1 MNTKR
6 FQDKVVLVTGGNSGI
21 GKATAL
27 AFGREGAK
35 VVIAARREKEGAEVV
50 NEIKGNGGDALF
62 VKTDL
67 TVAGEIDNLFKTIE
81 AKYGRLDCAFNN
93 AGVWPKMKR
102 TINYTVEEFDTVM
115 NINVKAVWRCMRHE
129 IPMMIKAGG
138 GAIVNCS
145 SVAGQLTQ
153 EGTSIYAASKHAV
166 LGLTRAAAIEVGR
179 KNIRVNA
186 VCPGV
191 TQTPM
196 LEAQLAD
203 GGEKR
208 KEAMLN
214 VTPLGRFGKPEEIA
228 STVLFLCSDAASYI
242 TAKSL
247 VVGGG
252 QCLRS

>member
-21 GKATAL
+21 GKASAL

-35 VVIAARREKEGAEVV
+35 VVIAARREKEGALVV
-50 NEIKGNGGDALF
+50 AEIKSKGGEALF

-67 TVAGEIDNLFKTIE
+67 MVAAEIDHLFKTIE

-102 TINYTVEEFDTVM
+102 TIHYTVEEFDTVM
-115 NINVKAVWRCMRHE
+115 NINVKAVWRCMRQE

-145 SVAGQLTQ
+145 SVAGWGGQ
-153 EGTSIYAASKHAV
+153 EGTSIYTASKHAV
-166 LGLTRAAAIEVGR
+166 IGLTRAAAIEIGR
-179 KNIRVNA
+179 KKIRVNA
-186 VCPGV
+186 VCPGI
-191 TQTPM
+191 TETPM
-196 LEAQLAD
+196 LESQLAE
-203 GGEKR
+203 GGDAG
-208 KEAMLN
+208 KEAMLA

-252 QCLRS
+252 QCIRS

>member
-21 GKATAL
+21 GRATAL

-35 VVIAARREKEGAEVV
+35 VVIAARREKEGADVV
-50 NEIKGNGGDALF
+50 NEIQSAGGEAQF

-67 TVAGEIDNLFKTIE
+67 MVAEQIDHLFKTIRDT
-81 AKYGRLDCAFNN
+81 YGRLNCAYNN

-102 TINYTVEEFDTVM
+102 TFHYSIEEFDATM
-115 NINVKAVWRCMRHE
+115 NINVKAVWRCMKQE
-129 IPMMIKAGG
+129 IPMMIKEGG

-145 SVAGQLTQ
+145 SVTGWLTQ

-191 TQTPM
+191 VDTPM
-196 LEAQLAD
+196 LAKQLAD
-203 GGEKR
+203 APPER
-208 KEAMLN
+208 KNNLLN
-214 VTPLGRFGKPEEIA
+214 ITPLKRLGRPEEIA
-228 STVLFLCSDAASYI
+228 GTVLFLCSDAASYI
-242 TAKSL
+242 TGKSL
-247 VVGGG
+247 VVAGG
-252 QCLRS
+252 QGLRS

>member
-21 GKATAL
+21 GRATAL

-35 VVIAARREKEGAEVV
+35 VVIAARRENLGAEVV
-50 NEIKGNGGDALF
+50 NKIKSQGGEALY

-67 TVAGEIDNLFKTIE
+67 SVAEQIDTLFTTIGER
-81 AKYGRLDCAFNN
+81 YGRLDCAFNN
-93 AGVWPKMKR
+93 AGVWPQMKR
-102 TINYTVEEFDTVM
+102 TINYTIEEFDTVM
-115 NINVKAVWRCMRHE
+115 NINVKAVWRCMKQE
-129 IPMMIKAGG
+129 VPLMIAAGG

-145 SVAGQLTQ
+145 SVAGTLTQ

-166 LGLTRAAAIEVGR
+166 LGLTKAAALEFGR
-179 KNIRVNA
+179 KSIRVNA

-196 LEAQLAD
+196 LDSQIAD
-203 GGEKR
+203 GGPER

-214 VTPLGRFGKPEEIA
+214 ATPLGRFGKPEEIA

-242 TAKSL
+242 TAKGI
-247 VVGGG
+247 VVAGG
-252 QCLRS
+252 QGLRS

>member
-1 MNTKR
+1 LNTKR

-35 VVIAARREKEGAEVV
+35 VVIAARRENPANEVIR
-50 NEIKGNGGDALF
+50 EIESKGGEAIF

-67 TVAGEIDNLFKTIE
+67 MAAGEIESLFKTID

-102 TINYTVEEFDTVM
+102 TINYTIDEFDAVM
-115 NINVKAVWRCMRHE
+115 NINVKAVWRCMRQE

-145 SVAGQLTQ
+145 SAAGWLS
-153 EGTSIYAASKHAV
+153 EENTSIYAASKHAV

-179 KNIRVNA
+179 KKIRVNA

-196 LEAQLAD
+196 LERQLAD
-203 GGEKR
+203 GDADR
-208 KEAMLN
+208 REALLRQ
-214 VTPLGRFGKPEEIA
+214 TPLGRFGKPEEIA
-228 STVLFLCSDAASYI
+228 ATVLFLCSDAASYI
-242 TAKSL
+242 TAKGL
-247 VVGGG
+247 VVAGG
-252 QCLRS
+252 QCIRS